1 MLGFS
6 LRNQIN
12 DFGGGAMFSSV
23 IFTFLCTSVFSDILV
38 LKAGDTLIC
47 DHYREVL
54 DIEQRL
60 YLCDGDTVYPEE
72 IRSRMNE
79 KDTFYYADNAFLK
92 KNINGRLSFF
102 DGIKEEIVW
111 EDISNSFNDPVFQYV
126 KKRNP
131 VLYYSFDDINYYKY
145 KSIGPNRLLADSLKE
160 NAKAFKYYR
169 NHRITKLTGF
179 ISANA
184 FVVPLL
190 IGLLKYNDER
200 AKPFIIMSASGM
212 LASVCI
218 TVSIPKRLFNKAITC
233 YNSQ

>member
-1 MLGFS
+1 MIRFFS
-6 LRNQIN
+6 
-12 DFGGGAMFSSV
+12 
-23 IFTFLCTSVFSDILV
+23 T
-38 LKAGDTLIC
+38 
-47 DHYREVL
+47 
-54 DIEQRL
+54 
-60 YLCDGDTVYPEE
+60 
-72 IRSRMNE
+72 
-79 KDTFYYADNAFLK
+79 LK
-92 KNINGRLSFF
+92 KKSCF
-102 DGIKEEIVW
+102 
-111 EDISNSFNDPVFQYV
+111 
-126 KKRNP
+126 
-131 VLYYSFDDINYYKY
+131 VLFFDDINYYKY

-218 TVSIPKRLFNKAITC
+218 TVSIPKDYSIKLLHVIIRNRVTKSENRSNLHSC
-233 YNSQ
+233 YMTGFQNTSTRFLPLSLAR